1 MSLKK
6 EIWFNFV
13 VSTSNVLRSLDMKS
27 YLLSLQMLINVWR
40 EVIAVT
46 RMHIATIQLVDL
58 IALAT
63 KAMREMVSTAQVGRG
78 LSQ

>member
-1 MSLKK
+1 
-6 EIWFNFV
+6 
-13 VSTSNVLRSLDMKS
+13 MKS
-27 YLLSLQMLINVWR
+27 YLLSLQMLMNVWR